1 MNIQYIKNVENSI
14 YSKQHNGLI
23 QYGTSGFRTK
33 ADYLEHVLYRMGVLA
48 VLRSKI
54 CNAAI
59 GLMITASHNVES
71 DNGVKLVDPNGEM
84 LETSWEIIANDLA
97 NANDTDVITVIQRII
112 NELKIDMS
120 VSATVIT
127 GRDTRK
133 SSPSLLDAAL
143 AGIRALNGIV
153 KDFGIVTTPQLHYL
167 VVCTNTNGNYGEPTL
182 KGYYTKFSKAFERMR
197 KYKNSFNNDKYIA
210 ELQLDAANGVGA
222 LAMKEFQKHI
232 GSALKVNIYND
243 GNGELNHMC
252 GADYVKIQQ
261 KVPLNMQ
268 QEANVRCASIDGDAD
283 RIVYFYVDE
292 IKKFHILDGDRI
304 ATLVAGYIKE
314 LLEESSLQ
322 LNLGLVQTAYANA
335 GSSNYI
341 SQKLKVPVACVSTG
355 VKHLHSK
362 ATEFDIGVYFEAN
375 GHGTVVFKET
385 AIQSISN
392 AAENLKLKEN
402 ERTAAGKLV
411 HIINIINQTV
421 GDALSDML
429 LIETILHSKG
439 WSIIE
444 WEQSYTDLPNKQMKV
459 KVKDRNIITTAN
471 AERQCVTPIGLQD
484 EIDKVVANY
493 SKGRSFIRP
502 SGTEDIVRVYAECE
516 NLSDV
521 DKLAVEVSLLVYR
534 LAGGIGPEPTL

>member
-1 MNIQYIKNVENSI
+1 MDFQYINNVENST
-14 YSKQHNGLI
+14 YSKQYNEPI

-33 ADYLEHVLYRMGVLA
+33 AEFLEHVLYRMGLLA
-48 VLRSKI
+48 VLRSKK

-84 LETSWEIIANDLA
+84 LKASWEIIANNLA
-97 NANDTDVITVIQRII
+97 NANDTDLVTIIQHII
-112 NELKIDMS
+112 SEEKINMS
-120 VSATVIT
+120 ANAIVIT
-127 GRDTRK
+127 GRDTRQ
-133 SSPSLLDAAL
+133 SGSNLLGAAV
-143 AGIRALNGIV
+143 AGIKALNGVV

-167 VVCTNTNGNYGEPTL
+167 VFCTNTNNNYGESTL
-182 KGYYTKFSKAFERMR
+182 EAYYNKFSKAYKRMR
-197 KYKNSFNNDKYIA
+197 EYKNVLINDKYIA
-210 ELQLDAANGVGA
+210 ELHLDAANGVGA
-222 LAMKEFQKHI
+222 LAMKEFQKHLD
-232 GSALKVNIYND
+232 SVLKVNIYND
-243 GNGELNHMC
+243 GNGELNYMC
-252 GADYVKIQQ
+252 GADYVKIHQ

-268 QEANVRCASIDGDAD
+268 LEANVKCASIDGDAD
-283 RIVYFYVDE
+283 RIVYFYIDE
-292 IKKFHILDGDRI
+292 TKKFHILDGDRI

-314 LLEESSLQ
+314 LLQESSLQ

-335 GSSNYI
+335 SSTIYI

-392 AAENLKLKEN
+392 AAENLTLGKN

-429 LIETILHSKG
+429 LIETILHAKG
-439 WSIIE
+439 WSIID
-444 WEQSYTDLPNKQMKV
+444 WEQCYTDLPNKQVKV

-471 AERQCVTPIGLQD
+471 AERQCVTPIGLQN
-484 EIDKVVANY
+484 EIDKVTAKY

-521 DKLAVEVSLLVYR
+521 SKLATEVSLLVHKH
-534 LAGGIGPEPTL
+534 AGGIGPEPTL